1 MAEGWNGSGVRGDK
15 QPLISVV
22 YPENLVR
29 EHAEVSTETS
39 FRGQKGPVLYEP
51 DGLNAPTALHPGVE
65 DITLNKRKSQK
76 IRIHSKNETLVQ
88 DI

>member
-1 MAEGWNGSGVRGDK
+1 MAPPIKSLEFAKQILTKSLHAVAEGWNGSGVRGDK

-29 EHAEVSTETS
+29 EHVEVSTETS

-51 DGLNAPTALHPGVE
+51 DGLIAPTALRPGVE
-65 DITLNKRKSQK
+65 
-76 IRIHSKNETLVQ
+76 E
-88 DI
+88 